1 MKRLFAIPFIAALLG
16 AGVVVAVLAASG
28 DLGATHTV
36 TTVEAPTPTAAP
48 TNASNKSVGLTP
60 HQVYVKAAPGV
71 AFVTSTIVQKGESP
85 FGFGSESQREGT
97 ATGSGIVIDRNGT
110 ILTNYHV
117 IENAVKVTVSFEQG
131 KTVEAQVVGK
141 DPSNDLAVLRIH
153 PDGLTLHPLTLGDS
167 SAAQVGD
174 PVYAIGNP
182 FDLQRTLT
190 TGVVSALQRHLEAP
204 NGFTI
209 YNVIQTDASINP
221 GNSGGPLLNSQGQ
234 VIGINSQIE
243 TGGSSDGS
251 VGIGFAVP
259 INTAK
264 SELGKLEQG
273 GTVSNAGYLGVTSI
287 TIDGS
292 LQGLNLPTTSGAL
305 VESVQ
310 PNSPAAKAGIKGGV
324 ATSTQ
329 SGSVAVGGDIIK
341 AVDGKEIAGSE
352 DLATVIG
359 EKKPGQS
366 VSVRVLH
373 PNGHGGWE
381 TKTLQ
386 VTLGKRPATA
396 PSQSGSEEKTPEGKT
411 PEG

>member
-16 AGVVVAVLAASG
+16 AGVVVAVLAAAG
-28 DLGATHTV
+28 DLGGKDTV
-36 TTVEAPTPTAAP
+36 TTVEAPTATATP
-48 TNASNKSVGLTP
+48 SNASNRAVGLTP
-60 HQVYVKAAPGV
+60 HQVYVKDAPGV
-71 AFVTSTIVQKGESP
+71 AFVTSTVVQKNESP
-85 FGFGSESQREGT
+85 FGFGESSREGT

-117 IENAVKVTVSFEQG
+117 IENAVKVTVSFEKG

-153 PDGLTLHPLTLGDS
+153 PDGLTLHPIALGDS

-209 YNVIQTDASINP
+209 YNVIQTDAPINP
-221 GNSGGPLLNSQGQ
+221 GNSGGPLLNAEGQ

-243 TGGSSDGS
+243 TGGSSNGS

-273 GTVSNAGYLGVTSI
+273 GTVSSAGYLGVTSI

-292 LQGLNLPTTSGAL
+292 LQGLNLPTNSGAL

-310 PNSPAAKAGIKGGV
+310 ANSPAAKAGIKGGV
-324 ATSTQ
+324 ATGTQ

-341 AVDGKEIAGSE
+341 SVDGKEIAGSE
-352 DLATVIG
+352 DLATVVG
-359 EKKPGQS
+359 EKKPGQV
-366 VSVRVLH
+366 VSVKVLH

-396 PSQSGSEEKTPEGKT
+396 PTQSGGEGKT

>member
-1 MKRLFAIPFIAALLG
+1 MFAIPFVAALLG
-16 AGVVVAVLAASG
+16 AGIVVAVLAAAG
-28 DLGATHTV
+28 DIGTKRTV

-48 TNASNKSVGLTP
+48 TNASNHGVGMTP
-60 HQVYVKAAPGV
+60 HQIYVKDAPGV
-71 AFVTSTIVQKGESP
+71 AFVTSTIVQKNESP
-85 FGFGSESQREGT
+85 FGFGESQREGT
-97 ATGSGIVIDRNGT
+97 ASGSGIVIDSNGT

-117 IENAVKVTVSFEQG
+117 IANAVKVNVSFEKG

-153 PDGLTLHPLTLGDS
+153 PDGLTLHPIPLGDS
-167 SAAQVGD
+167 GSVQVGD

-190 TGVVSALQRHLEAP
+190 TGVVSALQRHLQAP

-209 YNVIQTDASINP
+209 YNVIQTDAPINP
-221 GNSGGPLLNSQGQ
+221 GNTGGPLLDSQGR

-243 TGGSSDGS
+243 TGGTSTGS

-264 SELGKLEQG
+264 SELGKLEKG
-273 GTVSNAGYLGVTSI
+273 GTVSSAGYLGVTSI

-292 LQGLNLPTTSGAL
+292 LSGLNLPVSSGAL

-310 PNSPAAKAGIKGGV
+310 KGSPAEKAGIKGGV
-324 ATSTQ
+324 AAGTQ
-329 SGSVAVGGDIIK
+329 SGSVAIGGDIIRS
-341 AVDGKEIAGSE
+341 VDGKDVAGSE

-359 EKKPGQS
+359 QKKPGEN
-366 VSVRVLH
+366 VTVKLMH

-381 TKTLQ
+381 SKS
-386 VTLGKRPATA
+386 VTVKLGKRPPTA
-396 PSQSGSEEKTPEGKT
+396 PSASGQESTPEG
-411 PEG
+411 

>member
-1 MKRLFAIPFIAALLG
+1 MRRLFAVPFIAALLG
-16 AGVVVAVLAASG
+16 AGVVVAVLAAAG
-28 DLGATHTV
+28 DLGEKHSV
-36 TTVEAPTPTAAP
+36 TTVETPTPTAAP
-48 TNASNKSVGLTP
+48 SNASNRLTGLTP
-60 HQVYVKAAPGV
+60 HQVYVKDAPGV
-71 AFVTSTIVQKGESP
+71 AFVTSTIVQTGESP
-85 FGFGSESQREGT
+85 FGFGESQREGT

-117 IENAVKVTVSFEQG
+117 IENAVKVTVSFEKG

-153 PDGLTLHPLTLGDS
+153 PDGLTLHPVQLGDS
-167 SAAQVGD
+167 SKVQVGD

-190 TGVVSALQRHLEAP
+190 TGVVSALQRQLKAP

-209 YNVIQTDASINP
+209 YNVIQTDAPINP
-221 GNSGGPLLNSQGQ
+221 GNSGGPLLDSQGR

-243 TGGSSDGS
+243 TGGTSNGS

-273 GTVSNAGYLGVTSI
+273 GTVSSAGYLGVTSI

-310 PNSPAAKAGIKGGV
+310 PNSPAAKAGVKGGV
-324 ATSTQ
+324 ATGTQ

-341 AVDGKEIAGSE
+341 SVDGKEVAGSE
-352 DLATVIG
+352 DLATIIG
-359 EKKPGQS
+359 QKKPGQK
-366 VSVRVLH
+366 VSVKVLH

-381 TKTLQ
+381 TKTLT

-396 PSQSGSEEKTPEGKT
+396 PGASSESEG
-411 PEG
+411 